1 MSTNN
6 SNTNWV
12 PSSDIYDILGMVKDT
27 KARFVDNQDES
38 TLAVGIFGFLG
49 DLEAKKIQSAIQET
63 YILGNEMFPTRARLT
78 KNLLTHAAYHNITHI
93 NANPSSIVLNIALS
107 VSDLDMYMTNTA
119 YGDQEFFFDHTCPIY
134 VGDYE
139 FHFDYDIRLGRS
151 WHHRYDDKG
160 NKIYSY
166 SARYIIDSNDRNPI
180 SDITNAY
187 LLQPYIANF
196 NNYKYVFLQP
206 IARQCTITTITD
218 TILSNNVIDNK
229 SYTFSFENQLVDF
242 VVYINDSSGTHRLT
256 PYLYGSLIEPDT
268 TDYCWYQ
275 YTSEDTIR
283 VQFDQTNYIPGFNSE
298 IKIVVYTTVG
308 SEGNFSYQNQDD
320 EAGFMVDLES
330 EKYQYKKINCIVNC
344 ATDAAGGTDRK
355 DNDTLR
361 NLLPKYAL
369 SRGYL
374 TTETDLLNYFDRI
387 SDEKNKLTLQKK
399 VDNQLRRIWYCYALL
414 KDAQNNIIPTNSINL
429 NIDPKKDYVL
439 KITDKK
445 YIIPMGTTFVMD
457 TKTGQSE
464 YIENIYIPGVTRS
477 TDSVTGSEL
486 VDYTGCFAAK
496 GYFDNGKYYYA
507 LLHNMVI
514 NLDPLYCSYFNS
526 LINMTDYFSFVYAN
540 DNIDLGIIAN
550 TITIRRNLLSDR
562 NAYHITFNLVQS
574 TNDDFNLVKT
584 NIDPQ
589 TGAITVTQ
597 NNMRVF
603 LVFYNNNEAYRW
615 VEAEMITW
623 DNETTTSTWQITL
636 LTDNI
641 YNPDN
646 KIRILNLGVPGS
658 SGTLHG
664 YFDSTTKAKLYIL
677 GKFSEE
683 EDPDEGYG
691 KELLTKI
698 IPESYIDSDGENAY
712 SLMNIYETHNGIKL
726 FENYTDVM
734 NTKIRAVY
742 TQDGTTL
749 DHFFVKSVPVVG
761 CHYLSS
767 EEHASYLTNALLEK
781 KSYIDHCLQ
790 VLENSMQ
797 IDFKCYN
804 TYGPSNTY
812 RMGSTTAMDDAV
824 DLDEIDTTWEFRMK
838 LVNNN
843 DTTTKD
849 EIIQYIKEYIEDLN
863 NTGKDLHI
871 PNLLHDI
878 KDEYSELITYIE
890 FKNFNENG
898 WGVNHIVQ
906 KNITDQTIV
915 PEFINIR
922 NRPTADGEALEPCI
936 DIELDMT

>member
-1 MSTNN
+1 MNN
-6 SNTNWV
+6 SKKNTNWV
-12 PSSDIYDILGMVKDT
+12 PSSDIYNIVNMVKDT
-27 KARFVDNQDES
+27 KARFIDDQDET
-38 TLAVGIFGFLG
+38 TLTVGIFGVLG
-49 DLEAKKIQSAIQET
+49 DIEAKKIQSAIQET

-78 KNLLTHAAYHNITHI
+78 KNLITHAAYHNITHI
-93 NANPSSIVLNIALS
+93 NARPSSIVLNIALR
-107 VSDLDMYMTNTA
+107 VDDLDQYMTNTE

-134 VGDYE
+134 IGDYE

-151 WHHRYDDKG
+151 WHHRYDDNG

-166 SARYIIDSNDRNPI
+166 TARYIIDPDDPNPI

-187 LLQPYIANF
+187 LLKPYIANF
-196 NNYKYVFLQP
+196 NNYRYIFLQP
-206 IARQCTITTITD
+206 TARQCNIETTTD
-218 TILSNNVIDNK
+218 TILTSNVIDNK
-229 SYTFSFENQLVDF
+229 SYTFNFENQLVDF
-242 VVYINDSSGTHRLT
+242 VVYITDNGVVHRLT

-283 VQFDQTNYIPGFNSE
+283 IQFDQTNYVPGFNSE
-298 IKIVVYTTVG
+298 IKIVAYTTAG
-308 SEGNFSYQNQDD
+308 SKGNFSYQNQND

-330 EKYQYKKINCIVNC
+330 QKYEYKKINCIVNC
-344 ATDAAGGTDRK
+344 ATDAVGGMDRK
-355 DNDTLR
+355 TNEDLR
-361 NLLPKYAL
+361 KLLPRYAL

-374 TTETDLLNYFDRI
+374 TTETDLMNYFDNI
-387 SDEKNKLTLQKK
+387 SDEKNRLTLQKK

-429 NIDPKKDYVL
+429 NIDPKQDYVL
-439 KITDKK
+439 RITDNE
-445 YIIPMGTTFVMD
+445 YIVPMGTTFVMD
-457 TKTGQSE
+457 GKSGVGE
-464 YIENIYIPGVTRS
+464 YIENIYVPGATRS
-477 TDSVTGSEL
+477 TDPTTGSEL
-486 VDYTGCFAAK
+486 VNYSGCFVAQ
-496 GYFDNGKYYYA
+496 GYFDNGKYYYS

-540 DNIDLGIIAN
+540 DDIDLGIIAN
-550 TITIRRNLLSDR
+550 IINIKRNLLSDK
-562 NAYHITFNLVQS
+562 NTYYITFNLVQS
-574 TNDDFNLVKT
+574 TNDDFGLIESET
-584 NIDPQ
+584 DPQ
-589 TGAITVTQ
+589 TGAITVNQ

-603 LVFYNNNEAYRW
+603 LVFYNDNEPYRW
-615 VEAEMITW
+615 IEAEMTAW
-623 DNETTTSTWQITL
+623 DQETTTSTWQIML

-658 SGTLHG
+658 SGNLHG
-664 YFDSTTKAKLYIL
+664 YFDETTKARLFIL

-683 EDPDEGYG
+683 EDPSEGYG
-691 KELLTKI
+691 KELLTNI
-698 IPESYIDSDGENAY
+698 IPESFIDSDGENAY

-734 NTKIRAVY
+734 NTKIRPIY
-742 TQDGTTL
+742 NQDKKTL
-749 DHFFVKSVPVVG
+749 DHFYVRSVPMVG

-781 KSYIDHCLQ
+781 KVYIDHCLQ

-804 TYGPSNTY
+804 TYGPSLTY
-812 RMGSTTAMDDAV
+812 KMGSTTAMDNAT
-824 DLDEIDTTWEFRMK
+824 DLDVIDTTWEFRMK

-843 DTTTKD
+843 DVTTKF
-849 EIIQYIKEYIEDLN
+849 EIIQYIKDYIENLN

-878 KDEYSELITYIE
+878 KDEYNDLIVYIE

-898 WGVNHIVQ
+898 WGINHILL
-906 KNITDQTIV
+906 KDIDDPTTV

-922 NRPTADGEALEPCI
+922 NRPTADGQSLEPCI